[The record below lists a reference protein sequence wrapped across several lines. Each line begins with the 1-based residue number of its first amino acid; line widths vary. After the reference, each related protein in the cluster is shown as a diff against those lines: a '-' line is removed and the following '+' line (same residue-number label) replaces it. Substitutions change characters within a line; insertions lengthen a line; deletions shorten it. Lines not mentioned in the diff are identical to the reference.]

1 MIVGIHAF
9 SFTLLVTFVGLT
21 LSSCLGL
28 ASDDCPKEVYES
40 DRALIE
46 DAINAG
52 TLVKGP
58 TELRDSILVQEE
70 MWFGKE
76 YPEQIDFMRSFDCVM
91 RRAAGK
97 RLLCMDVRSL
107 GTGKLLAVWCLGILN
122 PSER

>member
-1 MIVGIHAF
+1 MAVGIHTLSTLFVAF
-9 SFTLLVTFVGLT
+9 AGLT
-21 LSSCLGL
+21 HSPCLGF
-28 ASDDCPKEVYES
+28 ASEDCPKEVYES

-46 DAINAG
+46 EAIRAG

-70 MWFGKE
+70 MWFGMS
-76 YPEQIDFMRSFDCVM
+76 YPDQIDFMRSFDCVM
-91 RRAAGK
+91 RKAVGK

-107 GTGKLLAVWCLGILN
+107 GTGKMLAVWGLGILN